1 MNYDKTNLQSE
12 LTYREFGK
20 FAINMKLLYQ
30 NVLLA
35 KYKKSY
41 APIPNLKR
49 TDVSREF
56 VDVIKYIFDT
66 NEIDY
71 EKVRELS
78 QKENDML
85 ELLIMKSGLFNTLK
99 YDKSKTRDDV
109 NHIIE
114 EYHILKGEIEADN
127 NNPQVLEKMK
137 KVVQRLY
144 NYGKI
149 EESDYREII
158 GDNNM

>member
-1 MNYDKTNLQSE
+1 MNYDKTNLQSD

-41 APIPNLKR
+41 APIPKLKR
-49 TDVSREF
+49 TDVSRNF
-56 VDVIKYIFDT
+56 VDAIIYIFDT

-78 QKENDML
+78 QKENDIL
-85 ELLIMKSGLFNTLK
+85 ELLIMKSGLYSTLK
-99 YDKSKTRDDV
+99 YDKTKTRDDV
-109 NHIIE
+109 NNIIE

-127 NNPQVLEKMK
+127 NNPELLEKMK

-149 EESDYREII
+149 NESDYREMI
-158 GDNNM
+158 GDNNI

>member
-1 MNYDKTNLQSE
+1 MNYDKTTLKSD

-30 NVLLA
+30 NILLA

-41 APIPNLKR
+41 APIPKLKR
-49 TDVSREF
+49 TDVSRNF
-56 VDVIKYIFDT
+56 VDAIIYIFDT
-66 NEIDY
+66 NQIDY

-85 ELLIMKSGLFNTLK
+85 ELLIMKSGLYSALK
-99 YDKSKTRDDV
+99 YDKSKTRDDI
-109 NHIIE
+109 NNIIE

-127 NNPQVLEKMK
+127 NNPELLEKIK
-137 KVVQRLY
+137 KVVQKLY

-149 EESDYREII
+149 TDSDYREMI
-158 GDNNM
+158 GDNNV